1 MFETFVCPLCGLQ
14 RNLSRWDPDFLPD
27 SIIIREWEGGG
38 RKRGFIKSFEST
50 ADVDPGSLDVKSLAK
65 RCLRIVKI
73 CLDTNQVSADD
84 LVDDVPEELA
94 EEVVTQKADEY
105 E

>member
-14 RNLSRWDPDFLPD
+14 RNTSRWDPDSLPD

-38 RKRGFIKSFEST
+38 RASGFRKIDERT
-50 ADVDPGSLDVKSLAK
+50 ADQHVGDLNIEAMAK
-65 RCLRIVKI
+65 RCLRIVKM
-73 CLDTNQVSADD
+73 CLDTNIVSAYQ

-94 EEVVTQKADEY
+94 EEIVTQKADEY